1 MLEFGDSVYY
11 LDLKSFDKAITLS
24 EYGKNKMSVDKEIK
38 ETLNEEGKVVMTEIY
53 EKTTSNSKEI
63 DGAKYELLKTLVEF
77 IIDYSDDSDDTLG
90 ADRALQQMPLGFKIV
105 FNTLLNEGIIKEK

>member
-11 LDLKSFDKAITLS
+11 VDLKAFDKAITLS
-24 EYGKNKMSVDKEIK
+24 DYAKNKNSTDREYKQ
-38 ETLNEEGKVVMTEIY
+38 TLNEEGKVVMTEVY
-53 EKTTSNSKEI
+53 EKTSPASKEI
-63 DGAKYELLKTLVEF
+63 DGTKYELLKTFIEF